1 MYYKR
6 KIWNLIKKMF
16 KIHSIDSVVKKY
28 SIIIGKKFYKQKYD
42 TTELIDLMKKMG
54 LKEGS
59 NVFIHSSWGEFYN
72 YNGTIK
78 EFIQSVLNV
87 IGKEG
92 TLAMP
97 AYPFLRNKNSIFN
110 IKRTPTLAGLIAE
123 EFRNYPGVKRSISM
137 HSVCA
142 LGPLSDFLTNEHQF
156 SNTYFDEKSPY
167 FKLSKINA
175 LVFTFGLGKY
185 FVGTINHCTESILS
199 KDYPYF
205 SQFFTKKIT
214 NKYQLEDNS
223 ILEQECFTSSD
234 DFSFSIGGY
243 TDGSITNTSLNRV
256 IKNYFDSSKYKR
268 LKLSNLT
275 INCYDANYF
284 INRAIEL
291 GKKGIVIYSR
301 PNPKEFFK

>member
-1 MYYKR
+1 MNTKK
-6 KIWNLIKKMF
+6 KIANFIKKMF
-16 KIHSIDSVVKKY
+16 KIRSVESVVKKY
-28 SIIIGKKFYKQKYD
+28 NIIIGKKFYKRRYNTK
-42 TTELIDLMKKMG
+42 ELIDIMKEMG

-59 NVFIHSSWGEFYN
+59 NVFIHSTWGEFYN
-72 YNGTIK
+72 YTGTIK
-78 EFIQSVLNV
+78 EFIQSILNV

-97 AYPFLRNKNSIFN
+97 AYPFLRNKNSVFN

-142 LGPLSDFLTNEHQF
+142 LGPMSDYLTNEHQF
-156 SNTYFDEKSPY
+156 SKTYFDEKSPY

-185 FVGTINHCTESILS
+185 FIGTIMHCAEGILC

-205 SQFFTKKIT
+205 SQFFTKKTI

-223 ILEQECFTSSD
+223 FVEQECFISAD
-234 DFSFSIGGY
+234 DFNSSIGGY
-243 TDGSITNTSLNRV
+243 VDGSFTNYSLNRV
-256 IKNYFDSSKYKR
+256 VRKYFDISKYRR

-284 INRAIEL
+284 INRTIEL
-291 GKKGIVIYSR
+291 GKKGIVIYAK
-301 PNPKEFFK
+301 PNPKEYFK